1 MGLGDGLLGPEL
13 KPGDEVLTTE
23 HDHYA
28 THESLRLSG
37 ATVRKV
43 RLYDDPAQATAD
55 GMIDAIK
62 SAITDRTK
70 VLAVTWVHS
79 GAA

>member
-1 MGLGDGLLGPEL
+1 MGLAMVYSGLKL

-37 ATVRKV
+37 ANG
-43 RLYDDPAQATAD
+43 AQ
-55 GMIDAIK
+55 
-62 SAITDRTK
+62 
-70 VLAVTWVHS
+70 
-79 GAA
+79 GAALRRPGAGHARRR